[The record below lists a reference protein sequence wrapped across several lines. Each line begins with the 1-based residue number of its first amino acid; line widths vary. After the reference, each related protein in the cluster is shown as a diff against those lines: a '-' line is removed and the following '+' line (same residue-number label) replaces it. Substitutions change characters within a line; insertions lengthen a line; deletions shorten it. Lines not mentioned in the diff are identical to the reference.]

1 MEPYGEEEGYP
12 QDFNQETDSRQKETE
27 RQANSYFSQRSI
39 VRSALG
45 KACKL
50 ELNQNTNAA
59 FLGERRGELYLAHQ
73 PISYPLLSV
82 SPAWAEEAFKEV
94 GL

>member
-27 RQANSYFSQRSI
+27 RQANSYFSQQSI
-39 VRSALG
+39 VRSAVG
-45 KACKL
+45 RAYKL
-50 ELNQNTNAA
+50 ELNQNTNSA
-59 FLGERRGELYLAHQ
+59 FLGEWSGELLPGTSAL
-73 PISYPLLSV
+73 SYPLLPV
-82 SPAWAEEAFKEV
+82 SPAWAEEAFKRV

>member
-39 VRSALG
+39 VCSALG
-45 KACKL
+45 RACKL
-50 ELNQNTNAA
+50 ELNQNTNSAC
-59 FLGERRGELYLAHQ
+59 LGGEEGRTL
-73 PISYPLLSV
+73 P
-82 SPAWAEEAFKEV
+82 
-94 GL
+94 GT